1 VQPTVEIIVGQTRL
15 WLQMLIPD
23 GGRSFGAENQA
34 HYLPAPTFGSTR
46 CARPEGIIDAPA
58 SKLNDVKIFLSHGE
72 TRLQLEKQN
81 GLVLGAGAIRV
92 IGQVAVL
99 LVID

>member
-1 VQPTVEIIVGQTRL
+1 VIIVGQTRL

-23 GGRSFGAENQA
+23 GGRSFGAENRVQ
-34 HYLPAPTFGSTR
+34 YSPAPTFGSTR

-58 SKLNDVKIFLSHGE
+58 SKLNDVKIFLGHGE

-81 GLVLGAGAIRV
+81 GLVLGAEAIRV

-99 LVID
+99 LVVD